1 MCTFKSST
9 EVMVC
14 DVSRNRVR
22 DVLERRFGAA
32 FGFETVH
39 GEGTRVTCAHPDRA
53 GEFEATIR
61 RALVEPEVGSGLDEA
76 RATAS

>member
-14 DVSRNRVR
+14 DVSRDRVR
-22 DVLERRFGAA
+22 DALEHGFGAA

-39 GEGTRVTCAHPDRA
+39 GEGTRVTCADPDHA

-61 RALVEPEVGSGLDEA
+61 RALVDTEVGRGQDEA
-76 RATAS
+76 RPAAS

>member
-14 DVSRNRVR
+14 DVSRDRVR
-22 DVLERRFGAA
+22 DALERRFGAG

-39 GEGTRVTCAHPDRA
+39 GEGTRVTCADPHHA

-61 RALVEPEVGSGLDEA
+61 RALADTEVGSGQDEA
-76 RATAS
+76 RAAAS

>member
-14 DVSRNRVR
+14 DVSRDRVR
-22 DVLERRFGAA
+22 DALEREFDAG

-39 GEGTRVTCAHPDRA
+39 GEGTRVTCADPDRA
-53 GEFEATIR
+53 SEFEATIR
-61 RALVEPEVGSGLDEA
+61 RALAEPEAGSLG
-76 RATAS
+76 